1 MNTHQFQLPGSY
13 KKWTLG
19 LIIAGAIAVV
29 YGLIMFHPF
38 APVAH
43 HGAEAAA
50 GHGAAHDG
58 VNGTRFWAVL
68 LQNSVFWLLVVN
80 ASMFFLCVTTMA
92 MGGWQVA
99 LRRVPEAISSVVPI
113 LGIITFAILMAIIW
127 GDRTDIYH
135 WLDHSVYDKSS
146 PNYDKLLD
154 GKKAFLNPVFYSIW
168 SAITVLLWW
177 LLGRKMRSLSLA
189 TDNKPMDYE
198 EGKKWIWKNT
208 VWASLFTV
216 FFALTVASTIPW
228 LWLMSIDPH
237 WYSTMYSW
245 YTFASTFVSGMS
257 LIALFIVFL
266 KNRGQ
271 LEYVTEE
278 HIHDIGKFMFA
289 FSVFWTYLWFSQYM
303 LIWYSNQPEETKYFV
318 ERIGTA
324 EHAGPYKGIFF
335 FNLIINFLCPLLI
348 LMKKGAKRNWTL
360 LTFMAVLIIFGHWI
374 DFYQMVMPGT
384 VHENY
389 HMTLFEFGVPCLFI
403 GLIMWGVGRY
413 LSRHSLVPKNH
424 PFLKE
429 SMIHHT

>member
-1 MNTHQFQLPGSY
+1 MNQPFELPASY
-13 KKWTLG
+13 KKWTIG
-19 LIIAGAIAVV
+19 LLVAGVIALL
-29 YGLIMFHPF
+29 YGFIMYHPF
-38 APVAH
+38 AHAAH
-43 HGAEAAA
+43 
-50 GHGAAHDG
+50 GHGDT
-58 VNGTRFWAVL
+58 NSTRFWAVL

-99 LRRVPEAISSVVPI
+99 FRRIPEAISSVVPI
-113 LGIITFAILMAIIW
+113 LGVITFVILMAIVW
-127 GDRTDIYH
+127 GGRTDIYH
-135 WLDHSVYDKSS
+135 WLDKEAVANDHIL
-146 PNYDKLLD
+146 N
-154 GKKAFLNPVFYSIW
+154 GKKGFLNPVFFTVW
-168 SAITVLLWW
+168 SAITVFLWW
-177 LLGRKMRSLSLA
+177 ALGKKMRSMSLES
-189 TDNKPMDYE
+189 DKNGPMDYE
-198 EGKKWIWKNT
+198 TGKKWIWKNT

-228 LWLMSIDPH
+228 LWLMSIDAH

-257 LIALFIVFL
+257 LVALYVIFL

-278 HIHDIGKFMFA
+278 HLHDLGKFMFA

-303 LIWYSNQPEETKYFV
+303 LIWYSNQPEETKYFI

-324 EHAGPYKGIFF
+324 DKSGPYKGVFF
-335 FNLIINFLCPLLI
+335 FNLICNFLCPLLI
-348 LMKKGAKRNWTL
+348 LMRKGSKRSWTL
-360 LTFMAVLIIFGHWI
+360 VTFMAVLIIFGHWI

-384 VHENY
+384 MKSHGEL
-389 HMTLFEFGVPCLFI
+389 MPFEFGIAALFI
-403 GLIMWGVGRY
+403 GIIMWGVGRFI
-413 LSRHSLVPKNH
+413 SSNPLVARNH